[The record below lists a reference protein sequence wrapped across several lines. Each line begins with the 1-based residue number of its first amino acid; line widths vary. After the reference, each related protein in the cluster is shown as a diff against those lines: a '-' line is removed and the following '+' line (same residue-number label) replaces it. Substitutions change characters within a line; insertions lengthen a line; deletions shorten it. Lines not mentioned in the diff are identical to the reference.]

1 MQVLR
6 VLPKE
11 LSKECVWVLNCC
23 HDTQLPDFIVLYR
36 KDTLYVNRDKLTKT
50 EIKNIV
56 NCIEYNGYDLC
67 DDDTKRGKFLNNFYK
82 KYGWNAYNV
91 IHEAHSKVMDEKRRA
106 WADERAKKLLPLM
119 QDILECEDDSGCW
132 HNYDEYLAYYI
143 KHHADKQGH
152 RSSHNLLNYGD
163 EFIFYLGYFY
173 GLGLL
178 DIDD

>member
-11 LSKECVWVLNCC
+11 LSKECVWVLNFC

-91 IHEAHSKVMDEKRRA
+91 IHEAHRKVMDEKRRA
-106 WADERAKKLLPLM
+106 WADERAKKLFPLM
-119 QDILECEDDSGCW
+119 QDILSCEDDAGCW
-132 HNYDEYLAYYI
+132 HKYDEYLAYYI
-143 KHHADKQGH
+143 KSIADDTGH
-152 RSSHNLLNYGD
+152 KSSHNLLNYGN

-173 GLGLL
+173 ALGLL
-178 DIDD
+178 DIDE